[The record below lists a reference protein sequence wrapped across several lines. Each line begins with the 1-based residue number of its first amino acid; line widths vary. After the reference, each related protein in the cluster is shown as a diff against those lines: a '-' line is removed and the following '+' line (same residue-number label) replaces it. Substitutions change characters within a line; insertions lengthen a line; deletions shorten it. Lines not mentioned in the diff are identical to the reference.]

1 MSGGGAK
8 NKKRGGLGRGLGA
21 LIPEVQ
27 REERQE
33 RERPVDIL
41 FPPTKDKASKHADAQ
56 GQSTSSVK
64 GSFTGGSA
72 KDLLQPRTSR
82 TSVKEEIV
90 SRETISE
97 NLPETDMVRVPGA
110 KFGLVSVAEIIPN
123 TKQPRQV
130 FEQNDLDELA
140 ASIAEV
146 GLLQPIVVRP
156 LETTTREELRENPAL
171 AQALQENPG
180 ARYELIMGERRLR
193 ASQLAKLEE
202 IPAIVRETEDEDLL
216 RDALLENLHRVQL
229 NPLEEAAAYQQLMKD
244 FSCTQ
249 EELSVRIARSRPQIA
264 NTLRLL
270 RLPPAVQKRV
280 GLGTL
285 SAGHARAL
293 LGLDDPMQIEKISQR
308 VINEGLSVRATEDLV
323 RLAKGETPAKDS
335 RKPRAAK
342 VLTPL
347 AMEVA
352 DKVSDFLDTGVSI
365 QQGKKKSRL
374 VIDFADEA
382 DLQRIYELLL
392 QR

>member
-1 MSGGGAK
+1 MSDNNAK
-8 NKKRGGLGRGLGA
+8 NKRRGGLGRGLGA

-33 RERPVDIL
+33 RERPVDVL
-41 FPPTKDKASKHADAQ
+41 FPPAKAKGGKASEVSKEA
-56 GQSTSSVK
+56 GSSK
-64 GSFTGGSA
+64 EGSFTGGSA
-72 KDLLQPRTSR
+72 KDLLQPRTARPSA
-82 TSVKEEIV
+82 KEKIV

-97 NLPETDMVRVPGA
+97 ESPEPEMVMVPGA

-156 LETTTREELRENPAL
+156 LETTTREELRDNPAL

-193 ASQLAKLEE
+193 ASQLAKLDE

-323 RLAKGETPAKDS
+323 RLAKGETPAKDG

-347 AMEVA
+347 AMEVT

-365 QQGKKKSRL
+365 QPGKKKSRL